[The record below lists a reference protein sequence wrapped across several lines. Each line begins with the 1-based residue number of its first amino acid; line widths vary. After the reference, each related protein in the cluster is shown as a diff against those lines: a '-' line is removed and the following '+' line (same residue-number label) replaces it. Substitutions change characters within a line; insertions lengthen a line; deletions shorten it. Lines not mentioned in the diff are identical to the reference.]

1 MELRE
6 KLLELRKKNGLSQE
20 DLAIELN
27 VSQSTISNYE
37 KGLTFPDVSILER
50 YAMYFDIPIT
60 DLLNKD
66 TKIVY
71 NYQNSGGENA
81 YQIIKNS
88 NEELIEQ
95 QKETISLLQKQI
107 DMLREQINILQSLLK
122 NI

>member
-37 KGLTFPDVSILER
+37 KGLTFPDVPILER

-88 NEELIEQ
+88 NDEVIEQ
-95 QKETISLLQKQI
+95 QREIISLLKEQVE
-107 DMLREQINILQSLLK
+107 MLKEQIK
-122 NI
+122 NLTRK